1 MKALVCGDVHLTNY
15 GMFNEPTDDP
25 AVGSRLS
32 YILKAL
38 DDFFAYG
45 KENNINTYIING
57 DLFDSRQSDNPTT
70 LAHIRKHFITS
81 FRNLTNVNKA
91 TLYLNSGNHDQYTR
105 SVIPNSL
112 EDFELY
118 STDTHRIKVI
128 NAVTPIQVDNN
139 TELFFIPYDEDIKG
153 TKEAVNDYLYKHPFN
168 GAVNVFAH
176 LGVTGATQG
185 RWNHRL
191 GGAFNLDDLGWNAP
205 NVKSISLS
213 HYHNRNTLYPC
224 IEGNIELPSDTPNLH
239 NGISENKVNIIKYNF
254 ENLGLKINYD
264 KGLVINRP
272 TYVGTGG
279 YIYTTLKDENNKYY
293 TVPVAMIIAFK
304 KYGGKEL
311 IGKQV
316 DHINNKHGIN
326 DNYPDNL
333 QLLTARQNLEK
344 EMIDNNRKI
353 KCKAKNYF
361 TGTEVHAGSIY
372 ELSKRIKVAVSSI
385 QKCVK
390 GDSNVA
396 GDFLVTK
403 EENEYNYNVQF
414 NHFSVQGK
422 NLATGELTPV
432 FNKVSKAEEW
442 LNIPMG
448 GGHIGEVC
456 RGIHKQ
462 TKGYT
467 WWYVPSHPESWYIGD
482 LTALNFNDIGSDG
495 LGVSRGFDEIDLD
508 TGEHKFIDLTQSPYN
523 IPTFNQINLDTD
535 DNFDLATQ
543 VDDHSYYKI
552 SCKSKD
558 TYEKLAKELENNSIA
573 SRVQL
578 ILLPQEQRVT
588 IDVDA
593 NATDTELVS
602 KYCDLNYP
610 EVKDKALDYLRKAKE
625 AE

>member
-1 MKALVCGDVHLTNY
+1 
-15 GMFNEPTDDP
+15 
-25 AVGSRLS
+25 
-32 YILKAL
+32 
-38 DDFFAYG
+38 
-45 KENNINTYIING
+45 
-57 DLFDSRQSDNPTT
+57 
-70 LAHIRKHFITS
+70 
-81 FRNLTNVNKA
+81 
-91 TLYLNSGNHDQYTR
+91 
-105 SVIPNSL
+105 
-112 EDFELY
+112 
-118 STDTHRIKVI
+118 VI

-153 TKEAVNDYLYKHPFN
+153 TKEAVKDYLYHPFN

-213 HYHNRNTLYPC
+213 HYHTRQSLKK
-224 IEGNIELPSDTPNLH
+224 EGT
-239 NGISENKVNIIKYNF
+239 
-254 ENLGLKINYD
+254 
-264 KGLVINRP
+264 
-272 TYVGTGG
+272 
-279 YIYTTLKDENNKYY
+279 KDAY
-293 TVPVAMIIAFK
+293 
-304 KYGGKEL
+304 
-311 IGKQV
+311 
-316 DHINNKHGIN
+316 
-326 DNYPDNL
+326 
-333 QLLTARQNLEK
+333 
-344 EMIDNNRKI
+344 
-353 KCKAKNYF
+353 
-361 TGTEVHAGSIY
+361 
-372 ELSKRIKVAVSSI
+372 
-385 QKCVK
+385 
-390 GDSNVA
+390 
-396 GDFLVTK
+396 
-403 EENEYNYNVQF
+403 
-414 NHFSVQGK
+414 
-422 NLATGELTPV
+422 
-432 FNKVSKAEEW
+432 
-442 LNIPMG
+442 
-448 GGHIGEVC
+448 
-456 RGIHKQ
+456 
-462 TKGYT
+462 
-467 WWYVPSHPESWYIGD
+467 YIGD

-495 LGVSRGFDEIDLD
+495 LGVPRGFDEIDLD

>member
-1 MKALVCGDVHLTNY
+1 MRVLVCGDVHLTNY

-81 FRNLTNVNKA
+81 FRNLTNVNKV

-105 SVIPNSL
+105 SVNPNSL

-153 TKEAVNDYLYKHPFN
+153 TKEAINDYLYKHPF
-168 GAVNVFAH
+168 GGSVNVFAH

-213 HYHNRNTLYPC
+213 HYHNRQSLKKD
-224 IEGNIELPSDTPNLH
+224 NI
-239 NGISENKVNIIKYNF
+239 
-254 ENLGLKINYD
+254 
-264 KGLVINRP
+264 
-272 TYVGTGG
+272 
-279 YIYTTLKDENNKYY
+279 KDAY
-293 TVPVAMIIAFK
+293 
-304 KYGGKEL
+304 
-311 IGKQV
+311 
-316 DHINNKHGIN
+316 
-326 DNYPDNL
+326 
-333 QLLTARQNLEK
+333 
-344 EMIDNNRKI
+344 
-353 KCKAKNYF
+353 
-361 TGTEVHAGSIY
+361 
-372 ELSKRIKVAVSSI
+372 
-385 QKCVK
+385 
-390 GDSNVA
+390 
-396 GDFLVTK
+396 
-403 EENEYNYNVQF
+403 
-414 NHFSVQGK
+414 
-422 NLATGELTPV
+422 
-432 FNKVSKAEEW
+432 
-442 LNIPMG
+442 
-448 GGHIGEVC
+448 
-456 RGIHKQ
+456 
-462 TKGYT
+462 
-467 WWYVPSHPESWYIGD
+467 YIGD
-482 LTALNFNDIGSDG
+482 LTALNFNDIGSKG
-495 LGVSRGFDEIDLD
+495 LGVPRGFDEIDLD